1 MLFKYKETF
10 ILLAD
15 SIVTARSLASSD
27 CIQGACACP
36 CMHRKRES
44 GSPVGYFTNPIYR
57 ETERVGL
64 PCKLAIWI
72 CWASEILCIMT
83 RSFHSLKGKKCD
95 SILEKQS
102 ILSQTLSGGI
112 LCIKSNQSPQDL
124 SPSENLLYHLYPPH
138 QGPHTDSI
146 CLGCPSSTFFIKP
159 YLPQR
164 APESSGPCVWLSLSP
179 IADTSELPQVQSKS
193 LGLANSGVI
202 PKSYK
207 WIQRNTEGAVT
218 LNS

>member
-124 SPSENLLYHLYPPH
+124 SPSENLLYHLYPPPGSSH
-138 QGPHTDSI
+138 RLQLPRMSQLYLLYQTLSTPEGTRVVRPLCLTVPQPHCRHLWTSAS
-146 CLGCPSSTFFIKP
+146 PVEKP
-159 YLPQR
+159 R
-164 APESSGPCVWLSLSP
+164 TC
-179 IADTSELPQVQSKS
+179 
-193 LGLANSGVI
+193 
-202 PKSYK
+202 
-207 WIQRNTEGAVT
+207 
-218 LNS
+218 